1 MRSRHMDPRKRKRL
15 EAGGWKFGSV
25 RELLDLTPAEEAYIE
40 IRLALSEHLRRRRK
54 SLNWTQAHVAR
65 LVKSSQSRVAKME
78 AGDPEISLD
87 LLVTTLLELGA
98 SRKDL
103 GRIVGNRA
111 A

>member
-1 MRSRHMDPRKRKRL
+1 MDPRKRKKL
-15 EAGGWKFGSV
+15 EAGGWKTGSV

-40 IRLALSEHLRRRRK
+40 IRLALADHLLMRRR
-54 SLNWTQAHVAR
+54 SLKWTQAQVAR

-78 AGDPEISLD
+78 SGDPEISLD

-103 GRIVGNRA
+103 GRIVGSRA

>member
-1 MRSRHMDPRKRKRL
+1 MDPRKRKRL

-40 IRLALSEHLRRRRK
+40 IRLALSKDLRLRRK
-54 SLNWTQAHVAR
+54 SLKWTQAHVAR

-103 GRIVGNRA
+103 GRIVGTRA